1 MPITNFE
8 PISFAT
14 CAHTTPPAPGP
25 KVVLNETGTSY
36 SGRCQACDIFYHRS
50 SENMVLGLYNGKIHD
65 QKARLL
71 IAKERK
77 GTENEGR
84 YDSEMVEEG
93 ERRIREWR
101 LKRDEETLKIW
112 ESAVERW
119 NDVKVRRDRDAK
131 DEKEGRMRVWVGGDE
146 QN

>member
-1 MPITNFE
+1 
-8 PISFAT
+8 
-14 CAHTTPPAPGP
+14 
-25 KVVLNETGTSY
+25 
-36 SGRCQACDIFYHRS
+36 
-50 SENMVLGLYNGKIHD
+50 MVLELYNGKIYD

-77 GTENEGR
+77 GTENEGK

-93 ERRIREWR
+93 ERRIGEWR

-112 ESAVERW
+112 ERAVERW